1 MDNNTPAPERL
12 GEIQDITE
20 RAQGGDQTALPRLRE
35 LLGEFPQMGEYFG
48 NLATQAE
55 AIWVRLTAGTDLY
68 LQGTVLAK
76 IATLREELTEG
87 STNPVLRLLV
97 DRVILTWLACNYHCG
112 LEGNALTARENP
124 KLLAFRTKRR
134 FQAERAHLTA
144 LAALVTMKKLI
155 PAVAPSQGKEPLALP
170 ASVGPLNLHNRISGY
185 FADALGPNSG
195 HKAPVAASN

>member
-1 MDNNTPAPERL
+1 MGNNTPAPERL
-12 GEIQDITE
+12 AEIQNITE
-20 RAQGGDQTALPRLRE
+20 RAQAGDQTALPRLRE
-35 LLGEFPQMGEYFG
+35 LLGEFPQTGEYFG

-68 LQGTVLAK
+68 MQETMLAK
-76 IATLREELTEG
+76 VATLREELTEG
-87 STNPVLRLLV
+87 SANPALRLLV
-97 DRVILTWLACNYHCG
+97 DRVILTWLACNLHCG
-112 LEGNALTARENP
+112 MEGNALAAGESP

-155 PAVAPSQGKEPLALP
+155 PAVAPSPVKEPPALP
-170 ASVGPLNLHNRISGY
+170 APVGPLNLHNRISGF
-185 FADALGPNSG
+185 FADVVGPSSG